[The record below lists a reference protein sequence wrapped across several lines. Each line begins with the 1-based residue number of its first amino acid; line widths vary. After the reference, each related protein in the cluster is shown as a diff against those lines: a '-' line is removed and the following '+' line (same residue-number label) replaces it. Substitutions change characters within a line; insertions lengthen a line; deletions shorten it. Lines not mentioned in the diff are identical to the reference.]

1 MSAHLAKYGFM
12 AVAFMI
18 CVAIFFYFFNP
29 VFFFPKQCT
38 FFGSVIECVEYSMEN
53 ATLELTLK
61 NPGGSDLLIHDIVVT
76 STALANSRNETEAGS
91 CSLKDSDMGLTD
103 LGVRIDGGKRHS
115 FVLNTS
121 TDGSKCAYSKSA
133 KEKNRYDLSVKYAIV
148 RSSPLPKIFEGRLVV

>member
-1 MSAHLAKYGFM
+1 MGLPAKYGFM
-12 AVAFMI
+12 VFAFI
-18 CVAIFFYFFNP
+18 VCFAIFIHFFNP
-29 VFFFPKQCT
+29 SFFFPKQCT
-38 FFGSVIECVEYSMEN
+38 FSGSLVECIDYSMEN

-61 NPGGSDLLIHDIVVT
+61 NPGGSDLFIYDIVVT

-121 TDGSKCAYSKSA
+121 TDGSKCAYSESA
-133 KEKNRYDLSVKYAIV
+133 RGKNRYDLSVKYAIV
-148 RSSPLPKIFEGRLVV
+148 RSPPLPKTFEGRLVV